1 MRATRRGLLVLG
13 AASVLAPPPA
23 LAQGRSD
30 VDVLEELYALE
41 AQLADGYQAALRR
54 GALPE
59 AVARRLLAQE
69 REHARGLERALT
81 ARGRADRPAA
91 EPAPELR
98 RALRDR
104 AGLVRYLLELE
115 ARAVRAY
122 ANAAAGLRDE
132 GLRQPL
138 GAIMGSEAQHEVA
151 LREALGEPLLGV

>member
-1 MRATRRGLLVLG
+1 MRATRRGLLALG
-13 AASVLAPPPA
+13 AASVVAPPPA

-81 ARGRADRPAA
+81 ARGRAEPPARPNLPRSSAA
-91 EPAPELR
+91 PYGTAPGWSATCSSWR
-98 RALRDR
+98 HAPSGPTRTPPRACGTR
-104 AGLVRYLLELE
+104 ACASRWAPSWA
-115 ARAVRAY
+115 ARPSTRS
-122 ANAAAGLRDE
+122 
-132 GLRQPL
+132 P
-138 GAIMGSEAQHEVA
+138 
-151 LREALGEPLLGV
+151 